1 MNQAT
6 VVPLA
11 SRSDIRRPE
20 DGSSR
25 GAFWFCALAFLFAWP
40 VIIAAA
46 AFVHGWSPWKVPGG
60 LQMLAALSP
69 GMAAL
74 TLSLRRFGG
83 DGLKS
88 LLASLVR
95 WRVSPYLYAVAL
107 GLSVGLCLILYL
119 TFRLATGVPDPL
131 GSPVDLLMYFLL
143 ILPFSAV
150 WEELGWRGYLL
161 PRLLD
166 RMKAVTAAL
175 LIGVIWGV
183 WHLPMALAA
192 TTNPQAGLAQFGAL
206 FFGCIANSLL
216 LTWLYLR
223 SRGSVLLCVLFHNGV
238 NAGAFYFFSGRPG
251 SSAGPFWG
259 LTIGLAIIAIPIT
272 ASLSKRQRHHQPG
285 VATSNHLE

>member
-1 MNQAT
+1 
-6 VVPLA
+6 
-11 SRSDIRRPE
+11 
-20 DGSSR
+20 
-25 GAFWFCALAFLFAWP
+25 
-40 VIIAAA
+40 
-46 AFVHGWSPWKVPGG
+46 
-60 LQMLAALSP
+60 MLAALSP
-69 GMAAL
+69 GLVAI

-83 DGLKS
+83 EGLKS
-88 LLASLVR
+88 LFASLVR
-95 WRVSPYLYAVAL
+95 WRFSPYLYVVAL
-107 GLSVGLCLILYL
+107 GLSLGLCLILYL
-119 TFRLATGVPDPL
+119 AFRSATGVPDPL
-131 GSPVDLLMYFLL
+131 GPPVDLLMYFLL

-166 RMKAVTAAL
+166 RMNEVSAAL

-192 TTNPQAGLAQFGAL
+192 TTNLQAGLAQFGAL
-206 FFGCIANSLL
+206 FCGCISNSFL

-259 LTIGLAIIAIPIT
+259 LAIGLAIIAVPIT
-272 ASLSKRQRHHQPG
+272 VSLWKRQRHQQPG
-285 VATSNHLE
+285 VATS